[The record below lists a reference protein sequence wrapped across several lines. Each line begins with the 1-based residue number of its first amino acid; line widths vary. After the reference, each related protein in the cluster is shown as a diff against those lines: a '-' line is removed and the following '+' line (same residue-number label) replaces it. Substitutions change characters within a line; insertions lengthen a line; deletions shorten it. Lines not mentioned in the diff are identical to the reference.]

1 MVFKGH
7 LKIATQEVGITM
19 DAKELATE
27 TLRAAFSTFP
37 TGVVAVCGLD
47 SDGQLTGMAVSSFVP
62 VSLEPP
68 LVGICLQKTSRTWS
82 VLRVVPTLGISV
94 LTPGHHAAAR
104 QLAAKEGD
112 RFAGVRTEV
121 TDRGAVLLSDAA
133 AAFECACVEEV
144 DAGDHVLAILR
155 IVSAEWDVDAS
166 PLLFHLSKFVELGLP
181 CTM

>member
-1 MVFKGH
+1 VV
-7 LKIATQEVGITM
+7 IAMHAT
-19 DAKELATE
+19 ELAPQ

-47 SDGQLTGMAVSSFVP
+47 TDGHPMGMAVSSFVP

-68 LVGICLQKTSRTWS
+68 LVGICLQKTSRTWPA
-82 VLRVVPTLGISV
+82 LRVVPTLGISV

-104 QLAAKEGD
+104 QLSAKEGD
-112 RFAGVRTEV
+112 RFAGVRTE
-121 TDRGAVLLSDAA
+121 TTERGAVLLSDAA
-133 AAFECACVEEV
+133 AAFECAYVEEV

-155 IVSAEWDVDAS
+155 IMSAEWDTDAS
-166 PLLFHLSKFVELGLP
+166 PLLFHRSRFVELGVP